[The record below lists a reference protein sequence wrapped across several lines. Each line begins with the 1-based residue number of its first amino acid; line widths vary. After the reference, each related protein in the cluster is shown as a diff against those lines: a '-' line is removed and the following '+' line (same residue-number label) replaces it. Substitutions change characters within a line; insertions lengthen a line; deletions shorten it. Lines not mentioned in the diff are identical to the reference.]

1 MARFQVFRNPR
12 PSRTDI
18 PFLLDVQSDLV
29 DTNSRVVVPLIRKE
43 RYGKTYTRLNP
54 EFTIQGQALIAST
67 ADLAALAT
75 RDLGGPVDD
84 LSDRHADIM
93 SALDFLLTGD
103 R

>member
-29 DTNSRVVVPLIRKE
+29 DTNSRVVIPLIRKE

-54 EFTIQGQALIAST
+54 EFTVLGLPLIAST

-75 RDLGGPVDD
+75 RDLGAAVGD
-84 LSDRHADIM
+84 LTEHAAEIM
-93 SALDFLLTGD
+93 SALDFLLTGY
-103 R
+103 